1 MISAVTTLFFFVLAT
16 YKLKR
21 MKAIQTLSY
30 QLNKTSKRKKE
41 IAKKEEKKK
50 VDKRLKEK
58 KIEAFNYRINAT

>member
-1 MISAVTTLFFFVLAT
+1 
-16 YKLKR
+16 

-30 QLNKTSKRKKE
+30 QLKKTSKRKKE
-41 IAKKEEKKK
+41 IARKEEKKK